1 MYSSAEECFILIL
14 PVSAT
19 VPEIFLQTK
28 TSLNVW
34 LSARKILILAFLAC
48 DQNYNHKPS
57 TILIQIFNMAWMLH
71 SSVSDI

>member
-19 VPEIFLQTK
+19 GPEIFLQTK

-48 DQNYNHKPS
+48 DQN
-57 TILIQIFNMAWMLH
+57 
-71 SSVSDI
+71 